1 MAIAT
6 TTLDQVESEI
16 RSAINGITPRFQRGR
31 EIWPWTPYE
40 RKAQHAAKTRRY
52 RIEWGLGQWTPGGLF
67 GLAASDTTVE
77 LHVIVDYTVPEQYMA
92 EVVEDDWWQLRDV
105 LSALCVDGTK
115 GMIQVD
121 TQAAPAIYQ
130 EENKDHF
137 QADMVYMVR
146 YMKARA

>member
-1 MAIAT
+1 
-6 TTLDQVESEI
+6 
-16 RSAINGITPRFQRGR
+16 
-31 EIWPWTPYE
+31 
-40 RKAQHAAKTRRY
+40 
-52 RIEWGLGQWTPGGLF
+52 
-67 GLAASDTTVE
+67 
-77 LHVIVDYTVPEQYMA
+77 MA